1 MSAPIQYQ
9 HISPQEAVADKEL
22 AEFIE
27 ALSAA
32 GILRFLTA
40 LTGAL
45 PHAGLIAARGLNSE
59 ASRTA
64 LQNLMTLLSALG
76 RVPAQDFSRFVD
88 ALSTAMQSVER
99 ETEYP
104 RTGNG
109 EPPGISGA
117 YHLLQDDALW
127 RALGPLL
134 DGLKAFGGALGAT
147 RPTKPPPPSGPL
159 L

>member
-1 MSAPIQYQ
+1 MSALIHYQ
-9 HISPQEAVADKEL
+9 HIRPQEAVADKEF

-45 PHAGLIAARGLNSE
+45 PHAGLITARGLNSE
-59 ASRTA
+59 ASRTT
-64 LQNLMTLLSALG
+64 LRNMVTLLSALG
-76 RVPAQDFSRFVD
+76 RVPPQDFSRFVD
-88 ALSTAMQSVER
+88 ALSNAMQSVER
-99 ETEYP
+99 ETWHP

-109 EPPGISGA
+109 EPPGITGA

-134 DGLKAFGGALGAT
+134 DGLKAFGESLGAT
-147 RPTKPPPPSGPL
+147 RPAEPPPPSEPL

>member
-1 MSAPIQYQ
+1 MSAPIHDQYMRA
-9 HISPQEAVADKEL
+9 QEATADKEL
-22 AEFIE
+22 AELIE
-27 ALSAA
+27 ALSRH

-59 ASRTA
+59 ESRAA
-64 LQNLMTLLSALG
+64 LQNLITLLSALG
-76 RVPAQDFSRFVD
+76 RVPARDFSRFMD
-88 ALSTAMQSVER
+88 ALSTALQSVER
-99 ETEYP
+99 ETEVP
-104 RTGNG
+104 RPGNG
-109 EPPGISGA
+109 EPPGLTGA

-134 DGLKAFGGALGAT
+134 DGLKAFGGSLGAT
-147 RPTKPPPPSGPL
+147 RPPEPPPPSEPL